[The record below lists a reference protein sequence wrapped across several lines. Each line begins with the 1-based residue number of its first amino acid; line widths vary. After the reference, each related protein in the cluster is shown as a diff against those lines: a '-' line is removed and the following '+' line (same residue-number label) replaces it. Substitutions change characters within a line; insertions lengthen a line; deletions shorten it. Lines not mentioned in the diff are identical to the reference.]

1 MKKQPP
7 IAIILTVLRS
17 LIGFLL
23 IFFASATSHFFVY
36 NELFS
41 GIIEDGVIPS
51 VVIYFYSAAVYFIA
65 YFVFVRALAEYHKP
79 FRQEFAPCQRNT
91 TASLK
96 EKFRLLFKT
105 PSFLIPLTV
114 TLVSTLLIPYA
125 SVGKYFA
132 LILFG
137 EFYSYSNVMLTTA
150 IALPLLFVL
159 FVLAFL
165 SAARNIRN
173 EGIREKQKHADTP
186 VRSLIWEL
194 FNLFLVVVC
203 ASIMI
208 PLLIVIASQFL
219 IFLVFFP
226 VVVAAVLAFIV
237 LRYIRAIRIRSK
249 FIRSLKSTC
258 QKNRYKLSKIQKP
271 YRSLFFITD
280 GISFSIKA
288 PDGKQY
294 DCKLLH
300 SIKRTAPMFLHSDG
314 FATLVSP
321 INFFK
326 AELGYRVKTVPYS
339 FESNNQKCVI
349 VCPIPRAFYAR
360 NEASDSE
367 VDSSV
372 TESKMI
378 FAGIGTHMRT
388 GGLHEMALP
397 KNTRSREM
405 DIGDSFN
412 GYKFYN
418 ATGFL
423 NAIEFNVFDR

>member
-7 IAIILTVLRS
+7 IATVLTVLRS

-41 GIIEDGVIPS
+41 GLIEDGVIPPI
-51 VVIYFYSAAVYFIA
+51 VILFYSAAVYFIA
-65 YFVFVRALAEYHKP
+65 FFLFARTFAVYHKP

-91 TASLK
+91 TESLK
-96 EKFRLLFKT
+96 EKFLLLFKT
-105 PSFLIPLTV
+105 PAFLIPLAV
-114 TLVSTLLIPYA
+114 TLVSILLIPYA
-125 SVGKYFA
+125 SAGKYFA
-132 LILFG
+132 IVLFG
-137 EFYSYSNVMLTTA
+137 DFYSYGNVMLTTA
-150 IALPLLFVL
+150 AALPLLFVL

-173 EGIREKQKHADTP
+173 EGIREKLKQNETP
-186 VRSLIWEL
+186 IRSFVWEL

-226 VVVAAVLAFIV
+226 LVIAAALAFIV
-237 LRYIRAIRIRSK
+237 LRYIRAVRIRSK
-249 FIRSLKSTC
+249 FLRSLKETC
-258 QKNRYKLSKIQKP
+258 RKNRYYLSKIKSP

-280 GISFSIKA
+280 GMSFSIK
-288 PDGKQY
+288 DKNGKQY

-300 SIKRTAPMFLHSDG
+300 SIKRTAPMFFHRDG
-314 FATLVSP
+314 FATSVSP
-321 INFFK
+321 VNFFK
-326 AELGYRVKTVPYS
+326 AELFYRVKTMPYS
-339 FESNNQKCVI
+339 FESDNAKCVI

-378 FAGIGTHMRT
+378 FAGIGGSMKS
-388 GGLHEMALP
+388 GGLYETGLP
-397 KNTRSREM
+397 KNSRSREL
-405 DIGDSFN
+405 DIVDSFN

>member
-1 MKKQPP
+1 MKKQPL
-7 IAIILTVLRS
+7 IAIILTILRS

-23 IFFASATSHFFVY
+23 VFFASSTSHYFVY
-36 NELFS
+36 NGLF
-41 GIIEDGVIPS
+41 IEMIEDGAMP
-51 VVIYFYSAAVYFIA
+51 
-65 YFVFVRALAEYHKP
+65 RALVFLYSTTVYLIAFFLFARTFAVYHKP

-96 EKFRLLFKT
+96 EKFLLLFKT
-105 PSFLIPLTV
+105 PSFLIPLAVTV
-114 TLVSTLLIPYA
+114 ASIFLFPHA
-125 SVGKYFA
+125 SVGKHLA
-132 LILFG
+132 SALFG
-137 EFYSYSNVMLTTA
+137 NLYSYSNVMLMTA
-150 IALPLLFVL
+150 VALPFLFVL
-159 FVLAFL
+159 FVFAYLT
-165 SAARNIRN
+165 AARNIRN
-173 EGIREKQKHADTP
+173 EGIREKLKQNETP
-186 VRSLIWEL
+186 IRSFVWEL
-194 FNLFLVVVC
+194 VNLFLSVVC
-203 ASIMI
+203 ASILI
-208 PLLIVIASQFL
+208 PLVIVMASQFL

-226 VVVAAVLAFIV
+226 AIVAAVLAFII

-249 FIRSLKSTC
+249 FLRQLKETC
-258 QKNRYKLSKIQKP
+258 RKNRYYLSKIRKP

-280 GISFSIKA
+280 GISFSIK
-288 PDGKQY
+288 DKNGKQY

-300 SIKRTAPMFLHSDG
+300 SIKRTAPMFFHSDG

-321 INFFK
+321 VNFFK
-326 AELGYRVKTVPYS
+326 AELGYRVKTMPYS
-339 FESNNQKCVI
+339 FESDNPKCVI

-360 NEASDSE
+360 NESSESD

-378 FAGIGTHMRT
+378 FAGIGGGMKS
-388 GGLHEMALP
+388 GGLYEAGLP
-397 KNTRSREM
+397 KNSRSREM